1 MFEFK
6 IYFIKNVVA
15 VLAEIM
21 WKLYVTVFCCREVG
35 TGLKKI
41 EFRPNAIG
49 SFRTDISHLALL
61 HLSLILVSPLPFM
74 VNNLPPP
81 L

>member
-1 MFEFK
+1 M
-6 IYFIKNVVA
+6 
-15 VLAEIM
+15 
-21 WKLYVTVFCCREVG
+21 TVFCCREVG

-61 HLSLILVSPLPFM
+61 HLSLILVGGVGGWGGGGGWGVGGKTGVFQPVFQDLCSTGK
-74 VNNLPPP
+74 NYYK
-81 L
+81 